1 MNTDN
6 ARKTPN
12 PLVAFALGTV
22 QLAAVVGVIG
32 GSVFVSNYLRDNQP
46 KRVQIEAQTFTPT
59 VQTAVVEART
69 QRIPLQ
75 RTGSVEPTVYVNI
88 SPEVSGVIAAVAPGL
103 AGGATFEAG
112 ETLFNIFR
120 DDLEIELRR
129 READLAAAVASLDI
143 ERAQAENARRE
154 WESFGRGEIT
164 DLAARGPQVRSAEAQ
179 VLIAQAQVD
188 TAALNLERA
197 GYSLPFSGRVVETML
212 APGQRVSAGQSYGRV
227 YSFDSIEVAVPLS
240 PDELGLLDTV
250 EGTPATVTA
259 RVLGRSV
266 TLQGVVS
273 RIEGEVNRS
282 TRLTKIIVA
291 LDAAIVR
298 SVGLQPGTF
307 VTVAFDGP
315 EVEDVS
321 EIPNA
326 ALQANGQ
333 VWLVDGDRLRLSSG
347 LHVVLR
353 GRDTTLVTGLE
364 DGARIALGA
373 VAGATEGLRVE
384 VDPVAGPATSAA
396 NLVTGKSE

>member
-1 MNTDN
+1 MTTDN

-46 KRVQIEAQTFTPT
+46 KRVQIEAQTFTPR

-197 GYSLPFSGRVVETML
+197 GYSLPFSGRVVETSL

-326 ALQANGQ
+326 ALQANDQ

-347 LHVVLR
+347 LRVVLR

>member
-1 MNTDN
+1 
-6 ARKTPN
+6 PN

-46 KRVQIEAQTFTPT
+46 KRVQIEAQTFTPR

-179 VLIAQAQVD
+179 VLIAQAQVY

-197 GYSLPFSGRVVETML
+197 GYSLPFSGRVVETSL

-326 ALQANGQ
+326 ALQANDQ

-347 LHVVLR
+347 LRVVLR

-373 VAGATEGLRVE
+373 VVGATEGLRVE